1 LITNNNGLDHALL
14 DYGIVKAAPIPQLC
28 AVQLVD
34 SHYCSDASKFISVL
48 VTSLS
53 TMLQLALPHINVLSK
68 IDLVESYGE
77 LGILQR
83 PSCGR
88 QSFTRI

>member
-1 LITNNNGLDHALL
+1 
-14 DYGIVKAAPIPQLC
+14 
-28 AVQLVD
+28 VQLVD

-77 LGILQR
+77 LGISIR
-83 PSCGR
+83 PCCGR
-88 QSFTRI
+88 QIFHKILKIS